1 MSLVEQTSMPVSPV
15 LNMSKDQ
22 VAELREDIRRLNQTI
37 INECKDIHN
46 RINPVAEDLKVV
58 VDKTNRHDKIIWA
71 TIAGIITVS
80 GMFAKLLL
88 FP

>member
-1 MSLVEQTSMPVSPV
+1 
-15 LNMSKDQ
+15 MSKDQ

-37 INECKDIHN
+37 ISECKDIHN

-71 TIAGIITVS
+71 TVVGIVTVS

-88 FP
+88 LPS